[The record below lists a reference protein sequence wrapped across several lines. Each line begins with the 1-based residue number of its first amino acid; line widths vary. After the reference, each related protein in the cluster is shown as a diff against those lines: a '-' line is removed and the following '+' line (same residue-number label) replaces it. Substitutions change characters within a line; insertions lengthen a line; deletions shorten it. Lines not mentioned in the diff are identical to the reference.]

1 MKRPL
6 PALDDANAPFWAGA
20 RASELR
26 LQRCRNCG
34 VFRFPA
40 AQTCGACRGTES
52 DWVATSGRGAID
64 SFCIFHKAYFPGF
77 ETPYNVAVIALDEGV
92 KLFSNVVGVANDA
105 IRIGQRVEAAF
116 ERATDDVTLVKF
128 RPVTT

>member
-1 MKRPL
+1 MSRPL

-20 RASELR
+20 RAGELR
-26 LQRCRNCG
+26 LQRCRSCR

-40 AQTCGACRGTES
+40 AQTCGACRHTES

-92 KLFSNVVGVANDA
+92 KLFSNVVGVTNDA
-105 IRIGQRVEAAF
+105 IRIGMRVEAAF
-116 ERATDDVTLVKF
+116 ERATDTVSLVKF
-128 RPVTT
+128 KPVTT